1 MTEHGE
7 HPRQLLG
14 SYVLGH
20 LEPEEAASVEAH
32 LDGCGVCR
40 EEERELAAVARL
52 LPAGD
57 PARLGASPVPPP
69 ALLDDVL
76 VRIEGE
82 REDGRRRR
90 RRTFVL
96 RAGVAAAVL
105 ALAAFL
111 VVVVPAGP
119 GGEVVAL
126 AAARPGVIGE
136 ATVHADPDATWVELR
151 TAGLPAGETY
161 AVWLEEEGTG
171 ERYRCGTFTGVEGA
185 VYISLYSPLTRDRA
199 VAIGVSTLDG
209 EVVMQS
215 ALPSRSTA

>member
-14 SYVLGH
+14 AFVLGH
-20 LEPEEAASVEAH
+20 LEPGESAAIEAH
-32 LDGCGVCR
+32 LDGCASCR

-57 PARLGASPVPPP
+57 PARLGASPAPPP
-69 ALLDDVL
+69 SLLDDVL

-96 RAGVAAAVL
+96 RAGVAAAIL
-105 ALAAFL
+105 ALTAFL
-111 VVVVPAGP
+111 VVAVPAGP

-126 AAARPGVIGE
+126 AATRPGVIGE
-136 ATVHADPDATWVELR
+136 ATVHADPGATWVELR
-151 TAGLPAGETY
+151 TTGLPAGETY

-171 ERYRCGTFTGVEGA
+171 ERYRCGTFTGVEGP

-199 VAIGVSTLDG
+199 VAIGVSTLEG
-209 EVVMQS
+209 EVVMRS
-215 ALPSRSTA
+215 SLPARAAV